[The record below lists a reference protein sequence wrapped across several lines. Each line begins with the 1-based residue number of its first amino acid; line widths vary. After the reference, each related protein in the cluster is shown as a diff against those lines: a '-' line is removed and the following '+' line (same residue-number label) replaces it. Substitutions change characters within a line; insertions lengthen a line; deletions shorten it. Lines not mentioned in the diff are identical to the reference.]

1 MTMIKQL
8 ENWTGKV
15 CVNGVEYGSV
25 GEMPTIPLDGST
37 VITLM
42 PNKVREKAVLQEVTD
57 DRERV
62 FTVRQWMTRVDNNPM
77 PMRTMVGRVEKQT
90 QKAVYLKL
98 HGQALPVITC
108 MRCGRTL
115 TNPISRHYGL
125 GIECINKV
133 GLGFLAEATD
143 VDKIKEALV
152 DVRWEGWLPKSAI
165 ESDEVFNAG

>member
-1 MTMIKQL
+1 MIKQL
-8 ENWTGKV
+8 TGWKGKV

-25 GEMPTIPLDGST
+25 GEMPTIPLDSST
-37 VITLM
+37 VITLI

-57 DRERV
+57 NRERV

-115 TNPISRHYGL
+115 TNPISRHYGI
-125 GIECINKV
+125 GPECIQK
-133 GLGFLAEATD
+133 LGMCFAVED
-143 VDKIKEALV
+143 VEQIKEALV
-152 DVRWEGWLPKSAI
+152 DVKWEGFVPKSAI
-165 ESDEVFNAG
+165 LENEVLTDSIS

>member
-1 MTMIKQL
+1 M
-8 ENWTGKV
+8 
-15 CVNGVEYGSV
+15 
-25 GEMPTIPLDGST
+25 
-37 VITLM
+37 
-42 PNKVREKAVLQEVTD
+42 
-57 DRERV
+57 
-62 FTVRQWMTRVDNNPM
+62 
-77 PMRTMVGRVEKQT
+77 GRVEKQT

-133 GLGFLAEATD
+133 GLGFLAEVTD

-152 DVRWEGWLPKSAI
+152 DVKWEGFVPKSAI
-165 ESDEVFNAG
+165 IENQVLTDSIS